1 MVPGCSL
8 SAGPTF
14 HPDLPLGAD
23 LCSPKPPGWLA
34 AQVSQVPGVSVQE
47 ARGGQWAQGGDQ
59 GQEES
64 TGGGRE
70 KEDGALRQ
78 GERDQGCLL
87 EAAHSRSPTLIS
99 MFVW

>member
-1 MVPGCSL
+1 MVPGRSL
-8 SAGPTF
+8 SAGPTLY
-14 HPDLPLGAD
+14 PDLPPELISAAEASRVAG
-23 LCSPKPPGWLA
+23 CPG
-34 AQVSQVPGVSVQE
+34 VPVPGVSVQE

-59 GQEES
+59 GQEAS